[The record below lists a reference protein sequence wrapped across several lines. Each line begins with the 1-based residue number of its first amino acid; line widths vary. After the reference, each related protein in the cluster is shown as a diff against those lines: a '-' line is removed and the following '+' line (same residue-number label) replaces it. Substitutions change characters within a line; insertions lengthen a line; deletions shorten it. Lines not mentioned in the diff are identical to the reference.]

1 MAKNNKKGILKPVL
15 IGSAIVGAGF
25 LTYRYLIKPLINRES
40 NDEENIQTPAALPI
54 PAPQITQTVQAVTSV
69 PSGTAKFD
77 PGKVLRPGA
86 KSSLELQYS
95 KRAMN
100 DVIETARKYLGS
112 FVVKSQDDF
121 NFKKRLEAI
130 SKLTLLDVNTEYGAG
145 TKTVAQVI
153 LGRTDFTYQRVK
165 AQKTAFYKRLGLPN
179 PY

>member
-40 NDEENIQTPAALPI
+40 NDEENIQTPPALPI
-54 PAPQITQTVQAVTSV
+54 PAPQTTQVIQAVTQI

-77 PGKVLRPGA
+77 PAKVLRPGA

-95 KRAMN
+95 KRAFN
-100 DVIETARKYLGS
+100 SLIELSRKVLPT

-121 NFKKRLEAI
+121 NFKKRLETV
-130 SKLTLLDVNTEYGAG
+130 SKLTLLDVNTEYGSG
-145 TKTVAQVI
+145 TKTVAKTI
-153 LGRTDFTYQRVK
+153 LGVTDFTYQRVK
-165 AQKTAFYKRLGLPN
+165 SQKIAFYKRLGLPN

>member
-1 MAKNNKKGILKPVL
+1 MVKTKKNIVKPLL
-15 IGSAIVGAGF
+15 IGSAVIGAGY
-25 LTYRYLIKPLINRES
+25 LTYRYLIKPMFNS
-40 NDEENIQTPAALPI
+40 GSEEIDSTIDTTVLPV
-54 PAPQITQTVQAVTSV
+54 PAPQITQTIQTVTSI
-69 PSGTAKFD
+69 PSGTAKLD

-86 KSSLELQYS
+86 KSGLELQYS

-130 SKLTLLDVNTEYGAG
+130 SKLTLLDVNTEYGKG
-145 TKTVAQVI
+145 TESVAKVI

-165 AQKTAFYKRLGLPN
+165 AQKIAFYKRLGLAN

>member
-1 MAKNNKKGILKPVL
+1 MAKNNKKGILKPIL
-15 IGSAIVGAGF
+15 IGSAIVGAGYLAYKF
-25 LTYRYLIKPLINRES
+25 IFAPLTNRGT
-40 NDEENIQTPAALPI
+40 DEENLDQTPAALPI
-54 PAPQITQTVQAVTSV
+54 PAPQITQTVQTVTSV

-112 FVVKSQDDF
+112 FIVKSQDDF